1 MRALLPILALAGS
14 LAGQSATLQGPKCGL
29 FEHPKFR
36 PLKAETLAPR
46 PDLQTSFISPDD
58 QFEIHY
64 DTTGANRVDL
74 SSTPPDQVPDWVAQ
88 VAAALS
94 HSRDLLLDLGYAPAP
109 DDGDGRYD
117 VYLVGDLPRGWYGVT
132 DPAGT
137 DGEGR
142 TTSFIKMDNDFAS
155 DERYYTYG
163 LDGARVTA
171 AHEYFHAVQMGY
183 KAVTG
188 DLFFYELASTWFEDI
203 AFPEINDWVPWF
215 QGGTGSFGRNPT
227 QPLAGTDGY
236 SVAIFG
242 HYLTEWYGLKFM
254 LHLWER
260 FRSQG
265 ALAALRAELAL
276 QGGSLS
282 GVWIDFVAGLFLNG
296 AESDYHFYPDQ
307 ILLDPPVIDPPWIL
321 SDSLTLSFLRLREAT
336 ANIQS
341 LQMSKPSSL
350 RLQIRS
356 VPESFTGRVVLDS
369 DGLTPYNLT
378 DVPLYL
384 SGLNSLSKIVVV
396 VGAESGNL
404 DLNATVIDTSYAI
417 EFALD
422 ELAPNPVRP
431 TRQGFSGLHL
441 IYRVGEP
448 LPHIEQRVT
457 IYNLL
462 GQEVY
467 RNGWVGDVGEGTHN
481 LTVEI
486 PAMRH
491 WASGVYLL
499 TLAIG
504 SQHTFKRTFTVIQ

>member
-29 FEHPKFR
+29 FEHSKFR
-36 PLKAETLAPR
+36 PLKAETLAHR
-46 PDLQTSFISPDD
+46 PDLQTSFISPDG

-64 DTTGANRVDL
+64 DTTGADRVDL
-74 SSTPPDQVPDWVAQ
+74 SSTRPDQVPDWVAE

-94 HSRDLLLDLGYAPAP
+94 HVRQLLLDMEYAPAP
-109 DDGDGRYD
+109 DDGDGKYD
-117 VYLVGDLPRGWYGVT
+117 IYLVGDLPSGWYGIT
-132 DPAGT
+132 YADGT
-137 DGEGR
+137 NGEGR
-142 TTSFIKMDNDFAS
+142 TASFISMDNDFAS
-155 DERYYTYG
+155 DELYYTYG

-183 KAVTG
+183 KPFG
-188 DLFFYELASTWFEDI
+188 GNDEYFFEMSSTWFEDI
-203 AFPEINDWVPWF
+203 AFPQINDWVPWF
-215 QGGTGSFGRNPT
+215 QGGAGSFGRDPT
-227 QPLAGTDGY
+227 QSLAGTDGY

-242 HYLTEWYGLKFM
+242 HYLTYWRGVDIM

-260 FRSQG
+260 FQDQG

-307 ILLDPPVIDPPWIL
+307 IMLNPPAIDPPWIL
-321 SDSLTLSFLRLREAT
+321 ADSLTLSFPRLRDAT
-336 ANIQS
+336 ASIQS
-341 LQMSKPSSL
+341 LQMSGPSNL
-350 RLQIRS
+350 RLRIRS
-356 VPESFTGRVVLDS
+356 APEPFTARLVLDS

-378 DVPLYL
+378 DASLFL
-384 SGLNSLSKIVVV
+384 SRLNSLSKMVVV
-396 VGAESGNL
+396 VGAQSGDL
-404 DLNATVIDTSYAI
+404 DLAATVIDTSYNI

-422 ELAPNPVRP
+422 ELVPNPVLPRRSSF
-431 TRQGFSGLHL
+431 TGLQL
-441 IYRVGEP
+441 TYRVGEP
-448 LPHIEQRVT
+448 SLATRHRLAIF
-457 IYNLL
+457 NLL

-467 RNGWVGDVGEGTHN
+467 RSDWVRDVGEGTHT
-481 LTVEI
+481 LMEDI

-499 TLAIG
+499 TLSIG
-504 SQHTFKRTFTVIQ
+504 RHTLKRTFTVIQ